1 MRQHGCGLRF
11 GVVQQDNSLSGPVE
25 PIDQH
30 LQFLLRRHGFP
41 ITRPQIGTEH
51 GDAARLQQLKRGR
64 CGFETGKP
72 EEWRGRCAA
81 RDTVERHLNRGNTV
95 VDFLCCLVWRDP
107 HQAAVQPG
115 MMPDGVALGRDPS
128 HQAWMLGSRLA
139 DQEERRA
146 HAFMGQRRQHP
157 LRGRRPRAVIEC
169 QYHLVIPERQRLRKA
184 LKPNPRG
191 GGGIDAKNPR
201 GTERSLAWT
210 VRRLRRH
217 RPCDQ
222 GNKGSS
228 RPLHELPGADFD
240 FSALNEVDDSVR
252 DEILE
257 ELEPE
262 TVAEGVRELE
272 SDDAVKLLAGLDEE
286 DQEEILEKLPPLERD
301 ALERSLL
308 YPENS
313 AGRRMQTEFI
323 AVPPDWTV
331 GQAIDYM
338 RDTPELPDRFYEI
351 YAVDSAQHW
360 QGAISL
366 DALLRAHRPVP
377 LADLIDEDRRRVSV
391 MDDQGEVARLFG
403 KYNLVA
409 APVVDTTNRLVGVI
423 TIDDVVDVIEEEADE
438 DLKALGGVTSDE
450 ELSDNVWTIAKGRFN
465 WLLVN
470 LATAFLASSVLGLFE
485 GQLEKMVALAV
496 LAPIVASQGGNAAT
510 QTMTVAVRA
519 LATRELG
526 SNNAFRVVMREGLV
540 GLVNGLAFAVITGIA
555 AVAWFKIP
563 ALGVVIGLVMVCN
576 LVAGALGGILIP
588 MVLERVRAD
597 PAVASG
603 TFVTTITDV
612 VGFFSFL
619 GIATLW
625 FGLK

>member
-1 MRQHGCGLRF
+1 MAEDVDVAQSADASVLDRFPMRDENGEIRHQF
-11 GVVQQDNSLSGPVE
+11 VE
-25 PIDQH
+25 EISRAIHAAETP
-30 LQFLLRRHGFP
+30 FL
-41 ITRPQIGTEH
+41 
-51 GDAARLQQLKRGR
+51 
-64 CGFETGKP
+64 
-72 EEWRGRCAA
+72 
-81 RDTVERHLNRGNTV
+81 
-95 VDFLCCLVWRDP
+95 
-107 HQAAVQPG
+107 
-115 MMPDGVALGRDPS
+115 
-128 HQAWMLGSRLA
+128 
-139 DQEERRA
+139 
-146 HAFMGQRRQHP
+146 
-157 LRGRRPRAVIEC
+157 RAVVAE
-169 QYHLVIPERQRLRKA
+169 
-184 LKPNPRG
+184 
-191 GGGIDAKNPR
+191 
-201 GTERSLAWT
+201 
-210 VRRLRRH
+210 
-217 RPCDQ
+217 
-222 GNKGSS
+222 
-228 RPLHELPGADFD
+228 LHEADLGDLIAALEPDDRVSLVELTSTDFD
-240 FSALNEVDDSVR
+240 FSALNEVDDTVR
-252 DEILE
+252 EEILE
-257 ELEPE
+257 ELEPA

-272 SDDAVKLLAGLDEE
+272 SDDAVELLEGLDEA
-286 DQEEILEKLPPLERD
+286 DKDEILEKLPASERD
-301 ALERSLL
+301 VLERSLE

-323 AVPPDWTV
+323 TVPPDWTA

-338 RDTPELPDRFYEI
+338 RDTPDLPDRFYEI
-351 YAVDSAQHW
+351 YAVDRAQHW
-360 QGAISL
+360 QGAVPL
-366 DALLRAHRPVP
+366 DALLRARRSVP

-391 MDDQGEVARLFG
+391 LDDQEEVARLFG

-409 APVVDTTNRLVGVI
+409 APVVDTENRLVGVI

-450 ELSDNVWTIAKGRFN
+450 ELSDSVWTIARGRFN

-540 GLVNGLAFAVITGIA
+540 GLVNGLAFAIITGVA
-555 AVAWFKIP
+555 AVAWFRIP
-563 ALGVVIGLVMVCN
+563 ALGVVIGLAIICN

>member
-1 MRQHGCGLRF
+1 MADDVDVAQ
-11 GVVQQDNSLSGPVE
+11 
-25 PIDQH
+25 
-30 LQFLLRRHGFP
+30 
-41 ITRPQIGTEH
+41 
-51 GDAARLQQLKRGR
+51 AAH
-64 CGFETGKP
+64 ET
-72 EEWRGRCAA
+72 
-81 RDTVERHLNRGNTV
+81 VLNR
-95 VDFLCCLVWRDP
+95 LPMRDEDGDIRP
-107 HQAAVQPG
+107 EFVEKVSAAVQAA
-115 MMPDGVALGRDPS
+115 DAAFLREIVAELHEADLGDLIEALDP
-128 HQAWMLGSRLA
+128 
-139 DQEERRA
+139 EER
-146 HAFMGQRRQHP
+146 
-157 LRGRRPRAVIEC
+157 PR
-169 QYHLVIPERQRLRKA
+169 LV
-184 LKPNPRG
+184 
-191 GGGIDAKNPR
+191 
-201 GTERSLAWT
+201 
-210 VRRLRRH
+210 
-217 RPCDQ
+217 
-222 GNKGSS
+222 
-228 RPLHELPGADFD
+228 ELTGADFD
-240 FSALNEVDDSVR
+240 FSALNEVDDTVR
-252 DEILE
+252 EEILE

-262 TVAEGVRELE
+262 MVAEGVRELE
-272 SDDAVKLLAGLDEE
+272 SDDAVELLEGLDEE
-286 DQEEILEKLPPLERD
+286 DQEEILEKLPQSERD
-301 ALERSLL
+301 ALERSLD

-323 AVPPDWTV
+323 AVPSDWTV

-338 RDTPELPDRFYEI
+338 RDTPDLPERFYEI

-366 DALLRAHRPVP
+366 DALLRARRPVP
-377 LADLIDEDRRRVSV
+377 LADLIEEDRRRVSV
-391 MDDQGEVARLFG
+391 MDDQEEVARLFG

-409 APVVDTTNRLVGVI
+409 APVVDTENRLVGVI

-450 ELSDNVWTIAKGRFN
+450 ELSDSVWTIARGRFN

-526 SNNAFRVVMREGLV
+526 SNNAFRVVIREGLV
-540 GLVNGLAFAVITGIA
+540 GLVNGLAFAIITGIA

-563 ALGVVIGLVMVCN
+563 GLGVVIGLAMLCN

-603 TFVTTITDV
+603 TFVTTVTDV

>member
-1 MRQHGCGLRF
+1 MVDDLDVAHSADASLPDRPPMRGEAGEIRPEF
-11 GVVQQDNSLSGPVE
+11 VE
-25 PIDQH
+25 RIARAVHDADAG
-30 LQFLLRRHGFP
+30 LLR
-41 ITRPQIGTEH
+41 E
-51 GDAARLQQLKRGR
+51 
-64 CGFETGKP
+64 
-72 EEWRGRCAA
+72 
-81 RDTVERHLNRGNTV
+81 V
-95 VDFLCCLVWRDP
+95 V
-107 HQAAVQPG
+107 A
-115 MMPDGVALGRDPS
+115 
-128 HQAWMLGSRLA
+128 
-139 DQEERRA
+139 E
-146 HAFMGQRRQHP
+146 
-157 LRGRRPRAVIEC
+157 
-169 QYHLVIPERQRLRKA
+169 
-184 LKPNPRG
+184 
-191 GGGIDAKNPR
+191 
-201 GTERSLAWT
+201 
-210 VRRLRRH
+210 
-217 RPCDQ
+217 
-222 GNKGSS
+222 
-228 RPLHELPGADFD
+228 LHEADLGDLIEALDPDDRVSLVELLGADFD

-252 DEILE
+252 EEILE

-272 SDDAVKLLAGLDEE
+272 SDDAVELLEGLDEA
-286 DQEEILEKLPPLERD
+286 DQEEILEKLPPTERV
-301 ALERSLL
+301 ALERSLD

-323 AVPPDWTV
+323 SVPPDWTV
-331 GQAIDYM
+331 GQVIDYM
-338 RDTPELPDRFYEI
+338 RDTPDLPERFYEI

-360 QGAISL
+360 QGAVSL
-366 DALLRAHRPVP
+366 DVLLRSRRPVP

-391 MDDQGEVARLFG
+391 LDDQEEVARMFG

-438 DLKALGGVTSDE
+438 DLRALGGVTSDE
-450 ELSDNVWTIAKGRFN
+450 ELSDNVWTIARARFN

-519 LATRELG
+519 LATRQLG
-526 SNNAFRVVMREGLV
+526 SNNALRVVMREGLV

-563 ALGVVIGLVMVCN
+563 ALGVVIGLAMVCN
-576 LVAGALGGILIP
+576 LIAGALGGILIP
-588 MVLERVRAD
+588 MVLDRVRAD

>member
-1 MRQHGCGLRF
+1 MAEDLDKAQLAGAPLLDRPPMRDENGGIRHEF
-11 GVVQQDNSLSGPVE
+11 VE
-25 PIDQH
+25 AIS
-30 LQFLLRRHGFP
+30 
-41 ITRPQIGTEH
+41 
-51 GDAARLQQLKRGR
+51 DAI
-64 CGFETGKP
+64 
-72 EEWRGRCAA
+72 
-81 RDTVERHLNRGNTV
+81 
-95 VDFLCCLVWRDP
+95 
-107 HQAAVQPG
+107 QAA
-115 MMPDGVALGRDPS
+115 DTSSLRAIVA
-128 HQAWMLGSRLA
+128 
-139 DQEERRA
+139 E
-146 HAFMGQRRQHP
+146 
-157 LRGRRPRAVIEC
+157 
-169 QYHLVIPERQRLRKA
+169 
-184 LKPNPRG
+184 
-191 GGGIDAKNPR
+191 
-201 GTERSLAWT
+201 
-210 VRRLRRH
+210 
-217 RPCDQ
+217 
-222 GNKGSS
+222 
-228 RPLHELPGADFD
+228 LHEADLGDLIGALEPDDRVTLVELTGADFH
-240 FSALNEVDDSVR
+240 FSALNEVDNTVR
-252 DEILE
+252 EEILE

-272 SDDAVKLLAGLDEE
+272 SDDAVELLEGLDEE
-286 DQEEILEKLPPLERD
+286 DQEEILEKLPPSERD
-301 ALERSLL
+301 ALERSLE

-323 AVPPDWTV
+323 AVPQHWNA

-338 RDTPELPDRFYEI
+338 RDTPDLPDRFYEI
-351 YAVDSAQHW
+351 YAVDQAQHW
-360 QGAISL
+360 QGAIPL
-366 DALLRAHRPVP
+366 DALLRSRRPVP

-391 MDDQGEVARLFG
+391 LDDQGEVARLFG

-409 APVVDTTNRLVGVI
+409 APVVDTANRLVGVI

-450 ELSDNVWTIAKGRFN
+450 ELSDNVWTTARGRFN

-510 QTMTVAVRA
+510 
-519 LATRELG
+519 RELG
-526 SNNAFRVVMREGLV
+526 SNNAFRVVMREGMV

-563 ALGVVIGLVMVCN
+563 GLGVVIGLAMLCN

-603 TFVTTITDV
+603 TFVTTVTDV

>member
-1 MRQHGCGLRF
+1 MAEDMD
-11 GVVQQDNSLSGPVE
+11 VALSAE
-25 PIDQH
+25 
-30 LQFLLRRHGFP
+30 
-41 ITRPQIGTEH
+41 
-51 GDAARLQQLKRGR
+51 
-64 CGFETGKP
+64 
-72 EEWRGRCAA
+72 
-81 RDTVERHLNRGNTV
+81 
-95 VDFLCCLVWRDP
+95 
-107 HQAAVQPG
+107 AAVLDRFPMRG
-115 MMPDGVALGRDPS
+115 KDGEIRPEFV
-128 HQAWMLGSRLA
+128 
-139 DQEERRA
+139 EEIARRIKA
-146 HAFMGQRRQHP
+146 NDTPF
-157 LRGRRPRAVIEC
+157 LRAVVAE
-169 QYHLVIPERQRLRKA
+169 
-184 LKPNPRG
+184 
-191 GGGIDAKNPR
+191 
-201 GTERSLAWT
+201 
-210 VRRLRRH
+210 
-217 RPCDQ
+217 
-222 GNKGSS
+222 
-228 RPLHELPGADFD
+228 LHEADLGDLIAALEPEDRVSLVEMTGTDFD
-240 FSALNEVDDSVR
+240 FSALNEVDDTVR

-272 SDDAVKLLAGLDEE
+272 SDDAVELLGTLDEE
-286 DQEEILEKLPPLERD
+286 DQEEILEKLPPSERD
-301 ALERSLL
+301 VLERSLE

-323 AVPPDWTV
+323 TVPPDWTA

-338 RDTPELPDRFYEI
+338 RDTPDLPDRFYEI
-351 YAVDSAQHW
+351 YAVDSAQRW
-360 QGAISL
+360 QGAVPL
-366 DALLRAHRPVP
+366 DVLLRARRPVP
-377 LADLIDEDRRRVSV
+377 LSELIDEDRRRVTV
-391 MDDQGEVARLFG
+391 TDDLEEVARLFG

-409 APVVDTTNRLVGVI
+409 APVVDSDNRLVGTI
-423 TIDDVVDVIEEEADE
+423 TVDDVVDVIEEEADE
-438 DLKALGGVTSDE
+438 EIKALGGVTSDE
-450 ELSDNVWTIAKGRFN
+450 QLSDNVWTIARGRFN

-470 LATAFLASSVLGLFE
+470 LATAFLASSVLGLFQ

-526 SNNAFRVVMREGLV
+526 AGNAFRVVLRESMV
-540 GLVNGLAFAVITGIA
+540 GLVNGIAFAVITGVA

-563 ALGVVIGLVMVCN
+563 GLGVVIGLAIICN

-625 FGLK
+625 FGLR

>member
-1 MRQHGCGLRF
+1 MAEDIDVARARAVDGSALDQLPMRDEQGQIRHQFVAEIARAIKAADGLRLRE
-11 GVVQQDNSLSGPVE
+11 VVAE
-25 PIDQH
+25 
-30 LQFLLRRHGFP
+30 
-41 ITRPQIGTEH
+41 
-51 GDAARLQQLKRGR
+51 
-64 CGFETGKP
+64 
-72 EEWRGRCAA
+72 
-81 RDTVERHLNRGNTV
+81 
-95 VDFLCCLVWRDP
+95 
-107 HQAAVQPG
+107 
-115 MMPDGVALGRDPS
+115 
-128 HQAWMLGSRLA
+128 
-139 DQEERRA
+139 
-146 HAFMGQRRQHP
+146 
-157 LRGRRPRAVIEC
+157 
-169 QYHLVIPERQRLRKA
+169 
-184 LKPNPRG
+184 
-191 GGGIDAKNPR
+191 
-201 GTERSLAWT
+201 
-210 VRRLRRH
+210 
-217 RPCDQ
+217 
-222 GNKGSS
+222 
-228 RPLHELPGADFD
+228 LHEADLGDLIGALQPDERVQLVELTGTDFD
-240 FSALNEVDDSVR
+240 FSALNEVDDAVR
-252 DEILE
+252 EEILE
-257 ELEPE
+257 ELEPA

-272 SDDAVKLLAGLDEE
+272 SDDAVELLEGLDEE
-286 DQEEILEKLPPLERD
+286 DQEEILEKLPPSERD

-313 AGRRMQTEFI
+313 AGRRMQSEFI

-338 RDTPELPDRFYEI
+338 RDTPDLPDRFYEI
-351 YAVDSAQHW
+351 YAVDANKHW
-360 QGAISL
+360 QGAVSL
-366 DALLRAHRPVP
+366 DTLLRSRRPVT
-377 LADLIDEDRRRVSV
+377 LADLVDEDRRRVSV
-391 MDDQGEVARLFG
+391 LDDQEEVARMFG

-423 TIDDVVDVIEEEADE
+423 TIDDVVDVIEEEAEE

-450 ELSDNVWTIAKGRFN
+450 ELSDNVWTIARARFN

-526 SNNAFRVVMREGLV
+526 SNNMFRVVMREAMV
-540 GLVNGLAFAVITGIA
+540 GLVNGLAFAVITGVA
-555 AVAWFKIP
+555 AVAWFRIP
-563 ALGVVIGLVMVCN
+563 GLGVVIGLAIMCN
-576 LVAGALGGILIP
+576 LIAGALGGILVPIA
-588 MVLERVRAD
+588 LERVRAD